1 MSENNIILPTKT
13 FPARLEAQNQNW
25 EARLTSPGLN
35 LAIFL
40 VPVLMCLQFSLVG
53 SIYGGDLLLVG
64 LFFGLLWRGRS
75 FSSLK
80 APLPKRFLTL
90 GFIWL
95 FGQVVTDIVRHT
107 STDDSAR
114 GWARIV
120 LTLLHF
126 SVLFILLHGR
136 PRQVVIYGWGLVVGS
151 VLTYFLHPFVFAAQY
166 PWEFGWGFPVTLA
179 VFLLTSGRTYRS
191 LLLPLGLAALNIYL
205 GFRSMGAV
213 CFLVSIYLFLRI
225 AWLKSETPRQV
236 PLRAKQAVAALILVA
251 FGAWGMAS
259 VYEKAASSGL
269 LGDEAKYKYE
279 FQSSG
284 EYGLLLAG
292 RSEIL
297 LGLLAIY
304 DSPVLGH
311 GSWAKDPDYVAAYQQ
326 AMLLLGYDQSSFQRG
341 QGTGIDSDEND
352 YLIVAHSH
360 ILGAW
365 VEAGILGAFF
375 FLWLL
380 VLAFRFLKHLFTA
393 RIRLGPLVTF
403 SAFWLIWNLC
413 FEPYGGN
420 KRFSV
425 LYFAVVLIS
434 YMSLLSA
441 RSTSPFTSAAELSTA
456 K

>member
-1 MSENNIILPTKT
+1 
-13 FPARLEAQNQNW
+13 LEAPDQNW
-25 EARLTSPGLN
+25 EARLTSSGLN
-35 LAIFL
+35 LVIFL
-40 VPVLMCLQFSLVG
+40 VPALMWLQFSVVG
-53 SIYGGDLLLVG
+53 SLYGGDFLLAG
-64 LFFGLLWRGRS
+64 LFFVLLCQRRS
-75 FSSLK
+75 FAPLK
-80 APLPKRFLTL
+80 APLPKRFLTF

-107 STDDSAR
+107 SAHDCAR

-120 LTLLHF
+120 ITLLHF
-126 SVLFILLHGR
+126 SVLYLLLHSK
-136 PRQVVIYGWGLVVGS
+136 PQQIIIYGWGLVVGG
-151 VLTYFLHPFVFAAQY
+151 VLTYFFHPFVFAGQY

-191 LLLPLGLAALNIYL
+191 LLLPLGIAVVNLYL
-205 GFRSMGAV
+205 GFRSMSAV
-213 CFLVSIYLFLRI
+213 CFLASIYLFVRI
-225 AWLKSETPRQV
+225 TSFKSETRRQA
-236 PLRAKQAVAALILVA
+236 PLRAKQVVAALVLFAV
-251 FGAWGMAS
+251 GAWGLAAA
-259 VYEKAASSGL
+259 YARAASSGL
-269 LGDEAKYKYE
+269 LGDQAQYKYE
-279 FQSSG
+279 FQSGG
-284 EYGLLLAG
+284 EYGLLLGG

-297 LGLLAIY
+297 LGFLAIY

-311 GSWAKDPDYVAAYQQ
+311 GSWAKNPEYVAAYQE

-341 QGTGIDSDEND
+341 QGTGIDSEEND

-365 VEAGILGAFF
+365 VEAGILGALL

-380 VLAFRFLKHLFTA
+380 VLAFRFLKRVFTA
-393 RIRLGPLVTF
+393 RVRLAPFITF

-413 FEPYGGN
+413 FEPYGGD

-441 RSTSPFTSAAELSTA
+441 HSASRSNSAMLLSTA